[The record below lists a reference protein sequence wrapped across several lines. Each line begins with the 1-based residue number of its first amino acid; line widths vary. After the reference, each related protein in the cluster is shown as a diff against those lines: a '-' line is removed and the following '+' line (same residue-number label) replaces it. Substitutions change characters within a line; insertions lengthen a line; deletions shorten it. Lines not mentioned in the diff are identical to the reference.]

1 MQPCL
6 TENAWRTLHLQ
17 QITPSWLGIIITLF
31 PFVTLAQLAFSRSI
45 GHGLW
50 IAPSC
55 SLSHIQNV
63 AEARKKFSILILFL
77 IFVEVETISMISKLK
92 KKIECSLLVSLVIL
106 VSLETSH
113 LNLLWLILVY
123 TMGITALLYDTT
135 WSNYGKFID
144 FKCCVNKCFS

>member
-6 TENAWRTLHLQ
+6 TENAWRTLPSSA
-17 QITPSWLGIIITLF
+17 ITTSWLGTITTLF
-31 PFVTLAQLAFSRSI
+31 PFVALAQLAFSRSI

-50 IAPSC
+50 ITPSC

-63 AEARKKFSILILFL
+63 AEARKKLSILLLFF
-77 IFVEVETISMISKLK
+77 IFIEVETVSMISKLK
-92 KKIECSLLVSLVIL
+92 KILNFHNLSLLVIL

-123 TMGITALLYDTT
+123 TMGITALWYNMKQL
-135 WSNYGKFID
+135 GKVHRF
-144 FKCCVNKCFS
+144 